1 MKKKI
6 TIILIIIC
14 ILFVFI
20 SGIIY
25 IRNKEKIP
33 VLCYH
38 NLATAEEKVNFE
50 SEKDWTI
57 DVQNFEEQLKLL
69 LMMDSYLI
77 IIMLFHCLK
86 NTI

>member
-38 NLATAEEKVNFE
+38 NLATAEEKANFE

-57 DVQNFEEQLKLL
+57 DVQNFE
-69 LMMDSYLI
+69 
-77 IIMLFHCLK
+77 
-86 NTI
+86 